1 MIIDFFQIHL
11 EGQKMGTNQ
20 WKDKKFYMH
29 EFLKKLATQEYA
41 SLFALTNAAS
51 ETPKAEN

>member
-1 MIIDFFQIHL
+1 MERQEILHARIS
-11 EGQKMGTNQ
+11 E
-20 WKDKKFYMH
+20 
-29 EFLKKLATQEYA
+29 KLATQEYA